1 MFDFFRSLMRHLAGV
16 IYRHPRW
23 IVALAVL
30 LAAVS
35 VWLTVTKLT
44 LVHNVNTLIRGTSEV
59 HRYYLDYKKEFGVE
73 EDYVI
78 VVRSPDVEKNREVVR
93 LIGQKL
99 RTLEPE
105 VRRVLDRIDFSKME
119 QRFLLFLETK
129 ELQEIEKSLVS
140 TSTVLRQENVRFD
153 LNSMLNQATAKFDD
167 KYLRKGK
174 NWDEFKPFIERFNQL
189 LDALA
194 NELEAPAA
202 SSSSATPAPKIK
214 ASQEA
219 RGKIDDLYRLLRENE
234 YLTYDEGRLLM
245 ITASPGEGA
254 SGSTPYAATIAKI
267 RAQLA
272 EVRTQYPG
280 VTIGLTGEPVLN
292 NDELETSSHDSTI
305 AGVLSFV
312 LVALL
317 FFFSYREM
325 ARPAL
330 ALGVLVL
337 GVAISLGYSVVTIG
351 HLNLISQAFI
361 AMVIGLGID
370 FGIQIMGRYEEE
382 LSKGSSILVSLENT
396 LQNTGLAIIT
406 GGTTTALAFFTMCF
420 NDFIGL
426 AEFGVIAGGGI
437 LICLV
442 LNLTV
447 LPALYV
453 WRDRSRAPE
462 EVTRQAQ
469 SSHWQAGGWL
479 NQALLRFPAAILLG
493 ATAITVLAV
502 LAVPRI
508 KFDYNLLNLQN
519 PQLESVRE
527 ELALIQSPA
536 SSVIYAVSVA
546 DNLEDARTKI
556 DKFRALPSVAGT
568 RSLTDLYP
576 TETEQKLVII
586 RRIVASLSGLNL
598 KTDVRAQIDVEK
610 SRREMTDLLAKSRE
624 GRAEAQK
631 FIKING
637 RAKMAVEVFDSLIPP
652 LERALAAMSN
662 LSQEEIGKRLHHYQL
677 RHLDVMRQ
685 NLEWIA
691 NLSTDRGIE
700 AADIPEALFQRYQSP
715 QGKILIEVLPKENV
729 WEREPNVRFVQEL
742 RTVDPKVTGTP
753 VQNYAYIE
761 LLRASY
767 VQAAWLALAAIIV
780 LILLHFRHV
789 GYALLATLPLGL
801 GILWTL
807 GWMGWTGHP
816 FNPANVITLPL
827 VIGIGI
833 AYGVYTIDRFR
844 EDRAVNLFNNST
856 GKAIILSALTTII
869 GFGSMMISAY
879 RGLFSLGLIMTIG
892 VTMCLLTCMLVLP
905 QMLSLSLKRK
915 K

>member
-1 MFDFFRSLMRHLAGV
+1 MFDFFRSLMRGLAGV

-93 LIGQKL
+93 QIGQKL

-119 QRFLLFLETK
+119 RRFLLFLETK
-129 ELQEIEKSLVS
+129 ELQEIEKSLAS
-140 TSTVLRQENVRFD
+140 TSSVLRQENVRFD
-153 LNSMLNQATAKFDD
+153 LNSMLNQATTKFDD

-174 NWDEFKPFIERFNQL
+174 NWDEFKPFIEQFNQL
-189 LDALA
+189 LNALA
-194 NELEAPAA
+194 DELEAPANDA
-202 SSSSATPAPKIK
+202 KTPAPKIK

-234 YLTYDEGRLLM
+234 YLSYDEGRLLL
-245 ITASPGEGA
+245 ITASPGEAG
-254 SGSTPYAATIAKI
+254 SGSTPYAETIAKI

-272 EVRTQYPG
+272 EVRAQYPD

-305 AGVLSFV
+305 AGALSFI
-312 LVALL
+312 LVAVL

-325 ARPAL
+325 ARPVL
-330 ALGVLVL
+330 ALGVLSL

-382 LSKGSSILVSLENT
+382 LSKGTSILTSLENT

-462 EVTRQAQ
+462 ELTRQAQ
-469 SSHWQAGGWL
+469 SSNWQAGGWL
-479 NQALLRFPAAILLG
+479 NQALLRFPAAILVG
-493 ATAITVLAV
+493 AAAITVLAV
-502 LAVPRI
+502 LAIPRI

-546 DNLEDARTKI
+546 DSLDEARAKI
-556 DKFRALPSVAGT
+556 AQFRALPSVAGT

-576 TETEQKLVII
+576 TDTEQKLVII
-586 RRIVASLSGLNL
+586 RRIVESLRGLNL

-610 SRREMTDLLAKSRE
+610 SRREMTDLLAQSRE

-631 FIKING
+631 YIKING

-662 LSQEEIGKRLHHYQL
+662 LTQAEIGQRLHRYQL
-677 RHLDVMRQ
+677 RHIDVMRQ
-685 NLEWIA
+685 NLEWMA

-700 AADIPEALFQRYQSP
+700 AADIPEALLQRYQSP

-767 VQAAWLALAAIIV
+767 VQAAWLALAAIVV
-780 LILLHFRHV
+780 LILLHFRHF
-789 GYALLATLPLGL
+789 GYAILATLPLGL

-905 QMLSLSLKRK
+905 QMLSLFLQRK